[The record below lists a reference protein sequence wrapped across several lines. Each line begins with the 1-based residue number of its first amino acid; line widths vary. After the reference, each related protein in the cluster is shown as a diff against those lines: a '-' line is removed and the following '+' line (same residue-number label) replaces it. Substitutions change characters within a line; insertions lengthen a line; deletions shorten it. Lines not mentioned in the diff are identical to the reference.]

1 MTLADSR
8 TILGTVVAKQA
19 NFYHVRLDS
28 GLSLLCTRKA
38 RLKKIGGQVMVG
50 DSVVVGE
57 PDYGEKT
64 GAISQ
69 ILPRQTKLERPAMAN
84 AEQILLVFAFAEPDL
99 DAHQLTRF
107 LVKAES
113 TQLAVSLCFNKQD
126 LVTENKQEEWQ
137 ARLESWGYKPLLI
150 SVAENKGIEA
160 LTSYLGD
167 KITVLAGPSG
177 VGKSSLINRLIPDL
191 ELRVSQV
198 SGKLS
203 RGRHTTRHVELF
215 ELPGGGFIADS
226 PGFNQPDLHCAPADL
241 VYYFPE
247 AREKLAQGEC
257 QFSNCLHS
265 HEPNCAVAGDWER
278 YQFYL
283 KFLAEAIAQEEIQRQ
298 KSSEE
303 SRLKLKIKSSGERHY
318 EPKLETKKYRR
329 RSRRSRNQNIQDF
342 FEDNYE
348 D

>member
-1 MTLADSR
+1 
-8 TILGTVVAKQA
+8 
-19 NFYHVRLDS
+19 
-28 GLSLLCTRKA
+28 
-38 RLKKIGGQVMVG
+38 
-50 DSVVVGE
+50 
-57 PDYGEKT
+57 
-64 GAISQ
+64 
-69 ILPRQTKLERPAMAN
+69 MAN

-113 TQLAVSLCFNKQD
+113 TQLGVSLCLNKQD

-137 ARLESWGYKPLLI
+137 ARLASWGYKPILI

-160 LTSYLGD
+160 LTSYLGE
-167 KITVLAGPSG
+167 KITILSGPSG

-226 PGFNQPDLHCAPADL
+226 PGFNQPDLHCTPADL
-241 VYYFPE
+241 VDYFPE
-247 AREKLAQGEC
+247 AREKLEQERC

-265 HEPNCAVAGDWER
+265 HEPNCAVRGDWER

-298 KSSEE
+298 KSPEE